1 MILNKRFVSMKLK
14 YDNDGKSYCE
24 LTDEEAKNLG
34 YYIVG
39 DNGEK
44 IIHPSDCEH
53 DFKIA
58 SGFPRNIK
66 YCTKCILR
74 FFTLDEPTELEE

>member
-1 MILNKRFVSMKLK
+1 MKLN

-39 DNGEK
+39 DNGK
-44 IIHPSDCEH
+44 
-53 DFKIA
+53 K
-58 SGFPRNIK
+58 
-66 YCTKCILR
+66 
-74 FFTLDEPTELEE
+74 